1 MKMSRFQ
8 MSAQEREAIRTA
20 AGTTKD
26 ETVRR
31 RLNVLLMRCDGYTVR
46 EIAER
51 TGLQIDSIFKMCQR
65 YREEGLESF
74 ATNKYGGNHRALS
87 EEQERRILSRFEKA
101 AVAGQPVQAM
111 EIKAA
116 FDQARGRE
124 TGCGYIYMLLKRH
137 GWRRVT
143 EKSTSAH
150 APPRAGF
157 PKRSAPGADGQ
168 IRTHGI
174 GETAADTF
182 FCRGMSDGEASVR
195 SPTYRKR
202 LRPIRERS
210 RLPCGDICESAAL
223 TVRRRYPLREC

>member
-20 AGTTKD
+20 ARTTKD

-101 AVAGQPVQAM
+101 AA

-150 APPRAGF
+150 TPAAHWVPETLRA
-157 PKRSAPGADGQ
+157 
-168 IRTHGI
+168 
-174 GETAADTF
+174 
-182 FCRGMSDGEASVR
+182 RG
-195 SPTYRKR
+195 
-202 LRPIRERS
+202 
-210 RLPCGDICESAAL
+210 
-223 TVRRRYPLREC
+223 

>member
-1 MKMSRFQ
+1 MLITNHFRTEQGAYRIQAFKMFGDGGYIMRNFLMKMLLVDVLGICCAFLIGRYISRR
-8 MSAQEREAIRTA
+8 MLKPVEAIRTA
-20 AGTTKD
+20 AGTKKD

-150 APPRAGF
+150 APAARWVPETLRA
-157 PKRSAPGADGQ
+157 
-168 IRTHGI
+168 
-174 GETAADTF
+174 
-182 FCRGMSDGEASVR
+182 RG
-195 SPTYRKR
+195 
-202 LRPIRERS
+202 
-210 RLPCGDICESAAL
+210 
-223 TVRRRYPLREC
+223 

>member
-20 AGTTKD
+20 ARTTKD

-87 EEQERRILSRFEKA
+87 EEQEKRILSRFEKA

-143 EKSTSAH
+143 EKSTSARTP
-150 APPRAGF
+150 AARWVPETLRA
-157 PKRSAPGADGQ
+157 
-168 IRTHGI
+168 
-174 GETAADTF
+174 
-182 FCRGMSDGEASVR
+182 RG
-195 SPTYRKR
+195 
-202 LRPIRERS
+202 
-210 RLPCGDICESAAL
+210 
-223 TVRRRYPLREC
+223 

>member
-1 MKMSRFQ
+1 MRMSRFQ
-8 MSAQEREAIRTA
+8 MSAQEREALRA
-20 AGTTKD
+20 AARATKD
-26 ETVRR
+26 ETVSR

-51 TGLQIDSIFKMCQR
+51 TGLKTGSIFKMCQR

-101 AVAGQPVQAM
+101 AAAGQPVQAM

-116 FDQARGRE
+116 FDQARGQE

-143 EKSTSAH
+143 ETSKPAKVSTAH
-150 APPRAGF
+150 W
-157 PKRSAPGADGQ
+157 
-168 IRTHGI
+168 IH
-174 GETAADTF
+174 ETPCA
-182 FCRGMSDGEASVR
+182 RG
-195 SPTYRKR
+195 
-202 LRPIRERS
+202 
-210 RLPCGDICESAAL
+210 
-223 TVRRRYPLREC
+223 

>member
-8 MSAQEREAIRTA
+8 MSAQEREAIRA
-20 AGTTKD
+20 AARATKD
-26 ETVRR
+26 ETVSR

-51 TGLQIDSIFKMCQR
+51 TGLKAGSIFKMCQR

-74 ATNKYGGNHRALS
+74 ATNKYGGNHRALT
-87 EEQERRILSRFEKA
+87 EEQEKRILSRFEKA
-101 AVAGQPVQAM
+101 AAAGQPVRAM

-143 EKSTSAH
+143 EQSKPTKVSTAH
-150 APPRAGF
+150 W
-157 PKRSAPGADGQ
+157 
-168 IRTHGI
+168 IH
-174 GETAADTF
+174 ETPCA
-182 FCRGMSDGEASVR
+182 RG
-195 SPTYRKR
+195 
-202 LRPIRERS
+202 
-210 RLPCGDICESAAL
+210 
-223 TVRRRYPLREC
+223 

>member
-8 MSAQEREAIRTA
+8 MSAQEREKIRTA
-20 AGTTKD
+20 ARTTKD

-51 TGLQIDSIFKMCQR
+51 TGLKTGSIFKMCQR

-101 AVAGQPVQAM
+101 AATGQPVQAM

-150 APPRAGF
+150 TPAARWVPETLRA
-157 PKRSAPGADGQ
+157 
-168 IRTHGI
+168 
-174 GETAADTF
+174 
-182 FCRGMSDGEASVR
+182 RG
-195 SPTYRKR
+195 
-202 LRPIRERS
+202 
-210 RLPCGDICESAAL
+210 
-223 TVRRRYPLREC
+223 